1 MRGGE
6 RSSGGVP
13 EQDRQGD
20 ETHRHEATDGPYV
33 ASMTSRNVPE
43 RMNELN
49 DRAIRPFNTTTVS
62 SDGSTLGIPAWCLDR
77 LRQKRSKHVRDL
89 EERSDDSMGQASS
102 LF

>member
-13 EQDRQGD
+13 EQDHQSD
-20 ETHRHEATDGPYV
+20 ETHRHEAADGPYV

-49 DRAIRPFNTTTVS
+49 DGAIRPFNTTTVS
-62 SDGSTLGIPAWCLDR
+62 RDGSTLGTPA
-77 LRQKRSKHVRDL
+77 
-89 EERSDDSMGQASS
+89 
-102 LF
+102 

>member
-20 ETHRHEATDGPYV
+20 ETHRHEAAADGPYV

-49 DRAIRPFNTTTVS
+49 DGAIRPFNTTTVS
-62 SDGSTLGIPAWCLDR
+62 RDGSSLGIPAL
-77 LRQKRSKHVRDL
+77 VP
-89 EERSDDSMGQASS
+89 
-102 LF
+102 